1 MSAHT
6 PGPWSVEHTVN
17 DRVGTY
23 HIPQVAQHT
32 KYMPWT
38 QLCAE
43 EQANTRLIAAAPA
56 LLEALEAVLAQH
68 CEHWEVIDKLNQ
80 RTGDCLCAVCQQARV
95 VVRAA
100 KVAK

>member
-1 MSAHT
+1 
-6 PGPWSVEHTVN
+6 VN

-56 LLEALEAVLAQH
+56 LLEALERAVASEMLGKADDLA
-68 CEHWEVIDKLNQ
+68 
-80 RTGDCLCAVCQQARV
+80 A
-95 VVRAA
+95 RAA
-100 KVAK
+100 IRAVTEESAQ